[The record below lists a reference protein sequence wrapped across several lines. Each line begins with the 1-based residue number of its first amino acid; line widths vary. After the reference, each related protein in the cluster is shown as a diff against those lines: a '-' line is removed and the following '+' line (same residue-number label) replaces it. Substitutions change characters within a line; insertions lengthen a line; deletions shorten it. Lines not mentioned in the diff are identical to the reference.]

1 MARSLYVALILLS
14 LIWGGS
20 FLFIKVLLQHALGP
34 WTIASLR
41 SLFGLVFILLIM
53 LVLRKPFSFKQISWG
68 GAVIVSLVNMALPW
82 GLIAFSE
89 TRLTSSM
96 ASVLNATTPVWTML
110 VGLLFFGASFT
121 RMQWAGMLT
130 AFAGIIVLLG
140 INPVTM
146 ISVDP
151 VGFVCMLGATLCYG
165 VGTQLSRRL
174 LGGLSMYQM
183 TFATLLGAAAG
194 SGLIAV
200 FTEKAPDL
208 SEPAV
213 LGSFIGLGIFG
224 SGVAYILFN
233 YMIMKGSPEFATSV
247 TYLVPASAMIW
258 GYTLLG
264 EHIGWNLLV
273 GLVLIL
279 GGVFVANRKM
289 GTNSGTKAGKR
300 ADLQS

>member
-1 MARSLYVALILLS
+1 MSRSLYTALILLS

-20 FLFIKVLLQHALGP
+20 FLFIKVLLQHDLGP

-41 SLFGLVFILLIM
+41 SLFGLVFILLVM

-96 ASVLNATTPVWTML
+96 ASVLNATTPIWTML
-110 VGLLFFGASFT
+110 VGLLFFGAAFT
-121 RMQWAGMLT
+121 RMQWTGMLI

-151 VGFVCMLGATLCYG
+151 VGFVCMLAATLCYG
-165 VGTQLSRRL
+165 FGTQLSRRL

-183 TFATLLGAAAG
+183 TFATLAGAAVG
-194 SGLIAV
+194 SGLVAV
-200 FTEKAPDL
+200 FTEQAPVL
-208 SEPAV
+208 TEPAV
-213 LGSFIGLGIFG
+213 IGSFIGLGVLG

-247 TYLVPASAMIW
+247 TYLVPASAMVW

-264 EHIGWNLLV
+264 EHIGWNLLA

-279 GGVFVANRKM
+279 GGVFAANRKI
-289 GTNSGTKAGKR
+289 GTNPGKKASKR
-300 ADLQS
+300 ADLRS